1 MGSFKPP
8 ERLWRSAMGTVKTY
22 ASRVGVARDETI
34 IRENSTAFA
43 LFIEPQYALWQ
54 FNYVVN
60 FRKLNS
66 KN

>member
-1 MGSFKPP
+1 
-8 ERLWRSAMGTVKTY
+8 MGTVKTY